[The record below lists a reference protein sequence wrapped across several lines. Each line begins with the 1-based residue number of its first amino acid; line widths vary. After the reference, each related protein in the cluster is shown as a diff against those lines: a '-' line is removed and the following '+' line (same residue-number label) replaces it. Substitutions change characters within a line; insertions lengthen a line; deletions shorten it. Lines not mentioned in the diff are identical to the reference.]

1 MGFVIFRKDMGT
13 EVFLAVGSTVFGAL
27 ADAWGF
33 LEGAKDSDKG
43 FRIFAARN
51 YAKEIENNGHF
62 QFSGTPDEATMGAFV
77 LHPATDRLVKYFS
90 LATRESPRS
99 LHFYF
104 NEGRGM
110 YDIYPRG

>member
-1 MGFVIFRKDMGT
+1 MGFLGGGQGRRQGVPYFCRQD
-13 EVFLAVGSTVFGAL
+13 
-27 ADAWGF
+27 
-33 LEGAKDSDKG
+33 
-43 FRIFAARN
+43 
-51 YAKEIENNGHF
+51 YAEEIENNGHF

-110 YDIYPRG
+110 YRHIPKRLGYN